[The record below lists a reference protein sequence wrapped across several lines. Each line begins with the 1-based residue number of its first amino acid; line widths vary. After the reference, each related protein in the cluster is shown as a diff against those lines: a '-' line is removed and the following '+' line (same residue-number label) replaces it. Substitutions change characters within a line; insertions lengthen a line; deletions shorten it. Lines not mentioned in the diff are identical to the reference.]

1 MGARKMSLCYFTK
14 ETRCQE
20 TIILG
25 QFLLHPTRFLS
36 KLDVPMLRVVGEP
49 SLPPLSLLRVDVSEI
64 RAPSLPLPP
73 ILLSNFRDG
82 NHDAFPCTR
91 QGK

>member
-1 MGARKMSLCYFTK
+1 MTQRLPRGGGGGNSISMGARKMSLCYFTK

-36 KLDVPMLRVVGEP
+36 KLDVPMLRVVGE
-49 SLPPLSLLRVDVSEI
+49 LLRVDVSEI
-64 RAPSLPLPP
+64 RPP
-73 ILLSNFRDG
+73 PPPPDFIIEFS
-82 NHDAFPCTR
+82 
-91 QGK
+91 

>member
-36 KLDVPMLRVVGEP
+36 KLDVSTLRVVGEP
-49 SLPPLSLLRVDVSEI
+49 LPSPLHSVRLSLSLSCGRRVDVSEI
-64 RAPSLPLPP
+64 RPSPP
-73 ILLSNFRDG
+73 PPFDFIIEFS
-82 NHDAFPCTR
+82 
-91 QGK
+91 

>member
-36 KLDVPMLRVVGEP
+36 KLDVSTLRVVREP
-49 SLPPLSLLRVDVSEI
+49 LLSPLHSVRLSLSLSCGRRVDVSEI
-64 RAPSLPLPP
+64 RPSPP
-73 ILLSNFRDG
+73 FDFIIEFS
-82 NHDAFPCTR
+82 
-91 QGK
+91 

>member
-49 SLPPLSLLRVDVSEI
+49 SLPPPLSPARRRIGDS
-64 RAPSLPLPP
+64 SPLPP
-73 ILLSNFRDG
+73 SPPDFIIEFS
-82 NHDAFPCTR
+82 
-91 QGK
+91 